1 MERRMLLEVM
11 LLVRLNTLYQ
21 DKGKGWQSKQIIFQI
36 APSIGETIKI
46 DKSFYKIT
54 NIIHHAE
61 DGSLEVIAQA
71 DWADD

>member
-1 MERRMLLEVM
+1 MRRTPQGVS

-21 DKGKGWQSKQIIFQI
+21 DKERGWQSKQIIFQT

-46 DKSFYKIT
+46 DKKFYKIT
-54 NIIHHAE
+54 NIIHYAE

-71 DWADD
+71 E

>member
-1 MERRMLLEVM
+1 MRRTSQGVS

-21 DKGKGWQSKQIIFQI
+21 DKERGWQSKQIIFQT

-46 DKSFYKIT
+46 NKKFYKIT
-54 NIIHHAE
+54 NIIHYAE

-71 DWADD
+71 E